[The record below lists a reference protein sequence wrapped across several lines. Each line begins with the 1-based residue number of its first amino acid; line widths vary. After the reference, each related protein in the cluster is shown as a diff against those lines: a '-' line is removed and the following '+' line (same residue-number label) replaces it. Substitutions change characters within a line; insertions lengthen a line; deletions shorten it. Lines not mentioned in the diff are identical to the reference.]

1 MNLRSFKFNRVYL
14 DPRNMSNA
22 GDFSWS
28 WILKGFYS
36 GSKRGRKICR
46 GMFTPSIKRQ
56 IRTFHV
62 VVVHWT
68 SKKCTKKRDARA
80 ELLFWSLNLL
90 FFRSLRCGRRR
101 GCLSSLMFLLVDVLP
116 RPFPIGQVNF
126 KSYLPSS
133 YFSRITRLDNV
144 FLEHC
149 PYLKRFY
156 SWRRAKPI
164 ASKLYR
170 GCVLPSTSVC
180 SSWY

>member
-1 MNLRSFKFNRVYL
+1 MNLRFFKFNRVYL

-46 GMFTPSIKRQ
+46 GMVTPSIKRQ
-56 IRTFHV
+56 IRRFHV
-62 VVVHWT
+62 VVVNWT

-90 FFRSLRCGRRR
+90 FFFRSRRCGRRR
-101 GCLSSLMFLLVDVLP
+101 GCLSFLMFLLEDVLP

-133 YFSRITRLDNV
+133 YFSRITRLDN
-144 FLEHC
+144 FFWNLI
-149 PYLKRFY
+149 LT
-156 SWRRAKPI
+156 
-164 ASKLYR
+164 SKEFT
-170 GCVLPSTSVC
+170 VDAVQSP
-180 SSWY
+180 